1 MLLAFLQNLLRI
13 SSHFPSHC
21 KLHTLTET
29 DATQCLP
36 KIVHATSTSSSFVF
50 FSLCVFS
57 STFTTPVAT
66 CRLLLLHYCYILY
79 SYRHRCLRDT
89 LLLIRLVVTK
99 DIITHPISTIK
110 TRLQVQVATGIWS
123 RQSIMMIHDA
133 SCIMHHATSV
143 IEPCCI
149 LRIHGPVMILL
160 YEGPFQ
166 DMQSKC
172 TFFLAA
178 LLPSNYE
185 YCI

>member
-1 MLLAFLQNLLRI
+1 MQRVLLLLLLLL
-13 SSHFPSHC
+13 F
-21 KLHTLTET
+21 
-29 DATQCLP
+29 
-36 KIVHATSTSSSFVF
+36 F
-50 FSLCVFS
+50 FSVCVFS

-66 CRLLLLHYCYILY
+66 CRLLLLHYSYILY

-89 LLLIRLVVTK
+89 SLSIRLVVTK

-123 RQSIMMIHDA
+123 HILVETKYHDD
-133 SCIMHHATSV
+133 SWCIMHHATSV

-172 TFFLAA
+172 TFFLQRCFQAIMNTVSCDPLWYHDNIIPPYDTEIA
-178 LLPSNYE
+178 CNSM
-185 YCI
+185 